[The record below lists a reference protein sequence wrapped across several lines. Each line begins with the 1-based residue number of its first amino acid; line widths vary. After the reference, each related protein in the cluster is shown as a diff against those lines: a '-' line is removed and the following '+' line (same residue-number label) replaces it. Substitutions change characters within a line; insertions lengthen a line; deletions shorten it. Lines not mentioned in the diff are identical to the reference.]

1 MGLGLQVG
9 VNLANDFHDGVR
21 GVDTAE
27 RLGPPRLTSS
37 GLAPARSVLFAALA
51 SVLVAGLSG
60 LALAA
65 VTTWWL
71 VPIGALAMLA
81 LWLYSGGPRPYAEL
95 GLGEVM
101 VFLFFGVM
109 ATAGSAYVQ
118 AETVPAAA
126 WWASVPMG
134 LLAVAILVA
143 NNLRDIPTD
152 AVAGKRTLAVRL
164 GDRRTRTLYRV
175 CIVGAFAAIVLGTLV
190 DVLDEGSGLSPWS
203 LLALAAAVAA
213 VGPFQRVGQ
222 AEGRDLIPVL
232 VATARLQVVFGALL
246 RARTVD
252 RGGER
257 VSEGDVAFGCA
268 RAVVGRARAER
279 AHGACSLAGVAFD
292 ADRARARAQRTDSVH
307 VHLDERAQRVL
318 RPRHCEGTG
327 RPVVVACTS
336 GTAAADLF
344 PAVDRSL
351 DGAGPARAPD
361 RRSSARAPRGRCEPD
376 DRPGRAVR
384 TVRAVPRR
392 MRRSQARVP
401 TGRVHEL
408 VLESRDVSM
417 GVLAGAGAREP
428 ALSGSRSSVPAA

>member
-1 MGLGLQVG
+1 VLVAWRFVAALLVGLGLQVG
-9 VNLANDFHDGVR
+9 VNLANDYHDGVR
-21 GVDTAE
+21 GVDTRE

-37 GLAPARSVLFAALA
+37 GLAPARSVMFAALA

-190 DVLDEGSGLSPWS
+190 DVLDEGSGLPPWS
-203 LLALAAAVAA
+203 LFALAAAVAA

-222 AEGRDLIPVL
+222 AQGRDLIPVL
-232 VATARLQVVFGALL
+232 VATARLQVAFGA
-246 RARTVD
+246 
-252 RGGER
+252 
-257 VSEGDVAFGCA
+257 AFALGLWI
-268 RAVVGRARAER
+268 AE
-279 AHGACSLAGVAFD
+279 S
-292 ADRARARAQRTDSVH
+292 
-307 VHLDERAQRVL
+307 
-318 RPRHCEGTG
+318 
-327 RPVVVACTS
+327 TS
-336 GTAAADLF
+336 
-344 PAVDRSL
+344 
-351 DGAGPARAPD
+351 
-361 RRSSARAPRGRCEPD
+361 
-376 DRPGRAVR
+376 
-384 TVRAVPRR
+384 
-392 MRRSQARVP
+392 
-401 TGRVHEL
+401 
-408 VLESRDVSM
+408 
-417 GVLAGAGAREP
+417 
-428 ALSGSRSSVPAA
+428 